1 VETLLRFPPPPGQPR
16 VIRYGAAVVLVAVFF
31 LLSLGAGV
39 AAGPFEFVILI
50 LSILL
55 ASVLYDRGS
64 GFLATGLG
72 VLVMASQLDWQADPV
87 EHLVA
92 LTVFGVVG
100 GVKLIDS
107 TLVIV
112 LHNGE
117 QEIERELA
125 PPADA
130 LRVALMILARR
141 GRLEIG
147 DVLKVM
153 ARTE

>member
-1 VETLLRFPPPPGQPR
+1 
-16 VIRYGAAVVLVAVFF
+16 
-31 LLSLGAGV
+31 
-39 AAGPFEFVILI
+39 
-50 LSILL
+50 
-55 ASVLYDRGS
+55 
-64 GFLATGLG
+64 
-72 VLVMASQLDWQADPV
+72 MA
-87 EHLVA
+87 E
-92 LTVFGVVG
+92 LTAF
-100 GVKLIDS
+100 KLIDS